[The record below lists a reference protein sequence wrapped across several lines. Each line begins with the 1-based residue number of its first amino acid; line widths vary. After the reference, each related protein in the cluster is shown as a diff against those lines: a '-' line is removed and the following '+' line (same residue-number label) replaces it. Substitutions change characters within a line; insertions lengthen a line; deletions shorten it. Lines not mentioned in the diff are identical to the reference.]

1 MKSKIL
7 LTGLLLLCVSVTARA
22 QWVVS
27 DPSNL
32 AQGIVNSSNEIF
44 EAAKTTQQMYRNFQ
58 ETQKIYLQGKE
69 YYDKLEAVHNLIKD
83 ARKVKET
90 VAMVSEIS
98 QIYSTNF
105 NKMLSD
111 RNFTVAELEAISNG
125 YTILLKESG
134 NLISDIK
141 NVVSGSNG
149 LSMTDAERMG
159 LIDNIHT
166 KMVEYRNLT
175 RYFSKKSISISFI
188 RSQEKGDME
197 RVRALYGDPS
207 DRYW

>member
-69 YYDKLEAVHNLIKD
+69 YYDKLRGVTNLVRN
-83 ARKVKET
+83 ARRV
-90 VAMVSEIS
+90 
-98 QIYSTNF
+98 QQC
-105 NKMLSD
+105 
-111 RNFTVAELEAISNG
+111 
-125 YTILLKESG
+125 ILLVGE
-134 NLISDIK
+134 ISDIYVNNYDK
-141 NVVSGSNG
+141 MLRDEYLTVYRPWIHVAVTGGHEPAARLADDHQPVANVDDGQGEAGYHRQVLYVALASTQQGLAVYTLQYRHRRTSGP
-149 LSMTDAERMG
+149 R
-159 LIDNIHT
+159 
-166 KMVEYRNLT
+166 KQ
-175 RYFSKKSISISFI
+175 
-188 RSQEKGDME
+188 RSETQS
-197 RVRALYGDPS
+197 RALRYG
-207 DRYW
+207 

>member
-69 YYDKLEAVHNLIKD
+69 YYDKLRGVTNLVRN
-83 ARKVKET
+83 ARRV
-90 VAMVSEIS
+90 
-98 QIYSTNF
+98 QQC
-105 NKMLSD
+105 
-111 RNFTVAELEAISNG
+111 
-125 YTILLKESG
+125 ILLVGE
-134 NLISDIK
+134 ISDIYVNNYDK
-141 NVVSGSNG
+141 MLRDEYLTVSELTAIARGYTSLLQEGTNLLRDLQRLDIIDKCYTSLSHLRNRAWLFTRCNIATAVLRARESND
-149 LSMTDAERMG
+149 L
-159 LIDNIHT
+159 
-166 KMVEYRNLT
+166 K
-175 RYFSKKSISISFI
+175 
-188 RSQEKGDME
+188 RSL
-197 RVRALYGDPS
+197 ALYGTDEEK
-207 DRYW
+207 YW